1 MFLCLPSTLDRKEE
15 LNKWSEHVNLHPIDI
30 SYEQL
35 RALNGNQNFQPEDL
49 ENSSKRNK
57 ISKIFYS
64 FMKEAAAASNHN
76 LVRNSNAFLRN
87 GRKIDPEFEFSWVND
102 SYSEMQQKF
111 QFQNLKLIRL
121 DQSNYCYQEE
131 YGVCYTILNYL
142 NSNDL
147 ITLLYTP
154 RCLRFSVLIKFKSY
168 WKLSS
173 AFVVLI
179 NWMKN

>member
-1 MFLCLPSTLDRKEE
+1 MFLCLPSTLDHKEE

-111 QFQNLKLIRL
+111 QI
-121 DQSNYCYQEE
+121 
-131 YGVCYTILNYL
+131 
-142 NSNDL
+142 
-147 ITLLYTP
+147 
-154 RCLRFSVLIKFKSY
+154 
-168 WKLSS
+168 
-173 AFVVLI
+173 
-179 NWMKN
+179 

>member
-1 MFLCLPSTLDRKEE
+1 MNETFFSYGFDKERLKVLYYTVKQPLPNTFQCTAFKKHIQYLLNQNQDKGCCSKMFLCLPSTLDCKEE

-64 FMKEAAAASNHN
+64 FMKEAATASNHN

-111 QFQNLKLIRL
+111 QF
-121 DQSNYCYQEE
+121 
-131 YGVCYTILNYL
+131 
-142 NSNDL
+142 
-147 ITLLYTP
+147 
-154 RCLRFSVLIKFKSY
+154 
-168 WKLSS
+168 
-173 AFVVLI
+173 
-179 NWMKN
+179 